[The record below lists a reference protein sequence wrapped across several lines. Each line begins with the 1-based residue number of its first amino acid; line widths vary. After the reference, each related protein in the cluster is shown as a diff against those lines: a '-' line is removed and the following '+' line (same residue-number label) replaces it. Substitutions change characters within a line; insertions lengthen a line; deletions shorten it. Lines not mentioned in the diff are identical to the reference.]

1 MLKYVIVFYMKFF
14 FLISIFIFFS
24 CSSHRELIPTGLS
37 ITEINP
43 DKGTYL
49 TKQNLL
55 QLEQVYDLSPFFY
68 TRKVQIISDVKPQ
81 STPGITLNTRFAEN
95 PQKLLA
101 VWLHEE
107 FHWWT
112 EQNKAKLAPA
122 LKELQ
127 NIYPR
132 ASGHAHLLL
141 IICSL
146 EFKALS
152 YYLGDKEAKK
162 TITDLMKKDRLF
174 PWTYYQVLNR
184 SAALTK
190 LMNKYDLIPTPL

>member
-1 MLKYVIVFYMKFF
+1 MKSF
-14 FLISIFIFFS
+14 FLIIIFISIS
-24 CSSHRELIPTGLS
+24 CSSHREPTPTGL
-37 ITEINP
+37 IIVEINP

-49 TKQNLL
+49 TKQNLQ

-68 TRKVQIISDVKPQ
+68 TRKVLISSDVNSHPA
-81 STPGITLNTRFAEN
+81 PDLTLTTHFAEN
-95 PQKLLA
+95 PRKLLA
-101 VWLHEE
+101 AWLHEE
-107 FHWWT
+107 FYWWT
-112 EQNKAKLAPA
+112 EQNKAKLAPV

-141 IICSL
+141 IICNL

-162 TITDLMKKDRLF
+162 TINDLMKKDRLF

-184 SAALTK
+184 NAEITK
-190 LMNKYDLIPTPL
+190 LMNKYDLIPAPL

>member
-1 MLKYVIVFYMKFF
+1 MKGFF
-14 FLISIFIFFS
+14 WILIFICIS
-24 CSSHRELIPTGLS
+24 CSSHREPISTGLF
-37 ITEINP
+37 IAEINP

-49 TKQNLL
+49 TKQNLQ
-55 QLEQVYDLSPFFY
+55 QLEQVYDLSPFIY
-68 TRKVQIISDVKPQ
+68 TRNVQISSDVKSPP
-81 STPGITLNTRFAEN
+81 TPGLTLTTRFAEN
-95 PQKLLA
+95 PRKLLA
-101 VWLHEE
+101 AWLHEE
-107 FHWWT
+107 FYWWA
-112 EQNKAKLAPA
+112 EQNKAKFAPA

-141 IICSL
+141 IICNL

-162 TITDLMKKDRLF
+162 TINDLMKNDRLF

-184 SAALTK
+184 NADITK
-190 LMNKYDLIPTPL
+190 LMNKYDLIPAPL